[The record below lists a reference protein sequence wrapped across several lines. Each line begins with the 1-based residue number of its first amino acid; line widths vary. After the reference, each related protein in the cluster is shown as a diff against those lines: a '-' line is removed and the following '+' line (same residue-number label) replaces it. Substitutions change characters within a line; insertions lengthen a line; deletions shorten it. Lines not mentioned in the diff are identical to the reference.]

1 MNEYSTEAIVLDKE
15 ISGERDSRVWFYTK
29 ELGKVVARVVSARK
43 ITSKLAAHFEPLNIV
58 NLRLVDKNFLLAVD
72 GLIISKLENG
82 TNDKVQILRALQLI
96 KETSPERQPD
106 QELWD
111 LIRHNTAKAGPEEIL
126 RVQGFDPRLALCR
139 DCGRPT
145 PENFLYYSCD
155 YLCHTCLIFSQMD
168 EKRLVLYN

>member
-15 ISGERDSRVWFYTK
+15 DSGERDSRVWFYTK

-43 ITSKLAAHFEPLNIV
+43 ITSKLSAHFEPLNII

-72 GLIISKLENG
+72 GLTIGKLENG
-82 TNDKVQILRALQLI
+82 TSNKTQVLRALQLI
-96 KETSPERQPD
+96 KEISPERQPD
-106 QELWD
+106 LELWN
-111 LIRHNTAKAGPEEIL
+111 LIRHNVAKANSAEIL
-126 RVQGFDPRLALCR
+126 RIQGFDPRLALCR

-168 EKRLVLYN
+168 EKRFILYN